1 MIRGKG
7 DPMAPSPEILF
18 ANLYLIPVGALIA
31 TTASFLGIGGGL
43 LWAPYLILVRGID
56 PQTAVM
62 LSLLIQ
68 IAGMGSATIR
78 NVRNRSI
85 FWKLLL
91 RLLPFIIAGSLVGSF
106 IAQRLP
112 SGWFLKM
119 GLGILSI
126 VISLYF
132 AFKTERYGIDLN
144 LDRSTRPSLP
154 VMAVSGFFGA
164 LAGLFSIG
172 VSDFLI
178 PMMRSRLKIPMA
190 HAIGTCLFINF
201 SIALISGLFHA
212 ALSGGTFTDDLAG
225 LLICA
230 WTGAFLGGQLGP
242 RLSAL
247 IEDERLKEIFIFALL
262 LLGIHMIYQSI

>member
-1 MIRGKG
+1 MILS
-7 DPMAPSPEILF
+7 AEILL
-18 ANLYLIPVGALIA
+18 ANLHLVPVGALIA
-31 TTASFLGIGGGL
+31 TIASFLGIGGGL
-43 LWAPYLILVRGID
+43 LWAPYLILVRGLD
-56 PQTAVM
+56 PQTAIM

-68 IAGMGSATIR
+68 IAGMGSATLQNI
-78 NVRNRSI
+78 RNRSI
-85 FWKLLL
+85 FWKLLI
-91 RLLPFIIAGSLVGSF
+91 RLIPFLVAGALLGSYV
-106 IAQRLP
+106 AQGLP

-144 LDRSTRPSLP
+144 LDRSTRPTLP
-154 VMAVSGFFGA
+154 VMAMSGFFGA
-164 LAGLFSIG
+164 LSGLFSIG

-178 PMMRSRLKIPMA
+178 PLMRSRLKIPMA
-190 HAIGTCLFINF
+190 NAIGTSIFINF
-201 SIALISGLFHA
+201 SIAAISGLFHA
-212 ALSGGTFTDDLAG
+212 SLAG
-225 LLICA
+225 GRFNDDTVGLLLCA

-242 RLSAL
+242 RLSAM